1 MSLRSRL
8 TLLLAITAIAASAG
22 TVSFTGP
29 SLPVLGDPLKFNIF
43 GVQLSQPTVSNP
55 NFVLMIE
62 TNYGAVISGS
72 NIPPFLWDVDNKL
85 YSIADFLINW
95 NGQNYG
101 LILSPHVAGGLPY
114 DSYTQGQLIKSPNQ
128 QFDLVKS
135 GDVLPGTPRPLL
147 PVWVAAGG
155 TQVGAGTVTG
165 AQTGDGVATAKY
177 TITAEFS
184 APAGFLST
192 GSFSIQAS
200 NYVCDNGI
208 IIGTGTFTGSGGGD
222 VPEPATL
229 FLFVPALAL
238 FAGRAALQRRRSANT

>member
-1 MSLRSRL
+1 MSLRSKL
-8 TLLLAITAIAASAG
+8 TLLLGLTAVAASAG
-22 TVSFTGP
+22 TVTFTGP
-29 SLPVLGDPLKFNIF
+29 SLPVLGDPLKFDVF
-43 GVQLSQPTVSNP
+43 KLTLTQPTVSNP
-55 NFVLMIE
+55 NFVMTFE
-62 TNYGAVISGS
+62 TNYGATISGS

-101 LILSPHVAGGLPY
+101 LILSQHIAGGVAF

-135 GDVLPGTPRPLL
+135 GDVLPGTPRPQL

-155 TQVGAGTVTG
+155 TQVGSGTVVGAVTG
-165 AQTGDGVATAKY
+165 NGVTTGKY

-184 APAGFLST
+184 APAGFLGT
-192 GSFSIQAS
+192 GSFNLQAS

-208 IIGTGTFTGSGGGD
+208 ILGTGTFEGGGGGD
-222 VPEPATL
+222 IPEPATL

-238 FAGRAALQRRRSANT
+238 FGGRAWLQRRRAS

>member
-1 MSLRSRL
+1 MSLRTRL
-8 TLLLAITAIAASAG
+8 GLLLAISAIAASAG

-43 GVQLSQPTVSNP
+43 GVTITQPTGADP
-55 NFVLMIE
+55 NFVVTIA
-62 TNYGAVISGS
+62 TNYGGVISGS
-72 NIPPFLWDVDNKL
+72 SIPPFTWDVDNL
-85 YSIADFLINW
+85 PYSIADFLINW
-95 NGQNYG
+95 NGQDYG
-101 LILSPHVAGGLPY
+101 LILAPHIKGGVSF
-114 DSYTQGQLIKSPNQ
+114 DGYTQGQLIKAPNQ
-128 QFDLVKS
+128 QFDLVNS
-135 GDVLPGTPRPLL
+135 SAVLPGTPRPNL

-165 AQTGDGVATAKY
+165 AKTGDGVATAMY

-200 NYVCDNGI
+200 NYVCDNGV
-208 IIGTGTFTGSGGGD
+208 IIGTGTFTGSGGD

-229 FLFVPALAL
+229 FLFVPALVL
-238 FAGRAALQRRRSANT
+238 FGGRAALQRRRSAS

>member
-1 MSLRSRL
+1 M
-8 TLLLAITAIAASAG
+8 AISAIAASAG
-22 TVSFTGP
+22 SITLTGP

-43 GVQLSQPTVSNP
+43 SLTLTQPTASDP
-55 NFVLMIE
+55 NFVVTIQ

-72 NIPPFLWDVDNKL
+72 NIPPFVWDVDNKL

-95 NGQNYG
+95 NGQDYG
-101 LILSPHVAGGLPY
+101 LILSPHIAGSVPF
-114 DSYTQGQLIKSPNQ
+114 DSYTQGQLIKAPNQ

-135 GDVLPGTPRPLL
+135 GDVLPGSPRPTLA
-147 PVWVAAGG
+147 PFPGAINGVWVAAGG
-155 TQVGAGTVTG
+155 TQVGTGTVTG
-165 AQTGDGVATAKY
+165 AKTGDGVTTAMY

-192 GSFSIQAS
+192 GSFTIEAS

-208 IIGTGTFTGSGGGD
+208 IFGGGTFTGGGGGG

-229 FLFVPALAL
+229 FLIVPALVL
-238 FAGRAALQRRRSANT
+238 FGGRAVMQRKRAA